1 LALAALQDG
10 CLQTVHLARDR
21 RWLPSAQRSFDDR
34 FPAKMDMASKRL
46 HDLTGLLLFLVH
58 LGAHL
63 IEQLEL
69 LEAPL
74 KHEEDLSFG
83 RNDLM

>member
-1 LALAALQDG
+1 
-10 CLQTVHLARDR
+10 
-21 RWLPSAQRSFDDR
+21 
-34 FPAKMDMASKRL
+34 MDMASKRL

-74 KHEEDLSFG
+74 KHEEDRRLG
-83 RNDLM
+83 RNDLLSGMKKRVSVTLQDGVNGVIG